1 MTMSEGTFRN
11 FSWVLHG
18 SLAGAMGPTER
29 RHLIYFERNDITAVV
44 RMEENTISAAPWGFE
59 DLYEP
64 VPDFG
69 APPVAQID
77 RIVTFIEQQIE
88 TWERPTVVTCAAGI
102 GRTGTIL
109 AAYLV
114 NTGYDAEEAIA
125 YIRQL
130 RPGSIQTA
138 AQEAAVR
145 EYAEL
150 VRRRNDASARNF
162 RRR

>member
-29 RHLIYFERNDITAVV
+29 RHLIHFERNDITAVV
-44 RMEENTISAAPWGFE
+44 RMEEHTISAAPWGFE

-64 VPDFG
+64 VPDLG

-114 NTGYDAEEAIA
+114 NTGYGAEEAIA

-138 AQEAAVR
+138 GQEAAVR

>member
-1 MTMSEGTFRN
+1 MQDSFRN
-11 FSWVLHG
+11 FSWILTG
-18 SLAGAMGPTER
+18 SLAGSMGPTER
-29 RHLIYFERNDITAVV
+29 RHLIYFERLDITAIV

-59 DLYEP
+59 ELFEP
-64 VPDFG
+64 VPDFQ
-69 APPVAQID
+69 APTVEQID
-77 RIVTFIEQQIE
+77 RIVTYIEQQIE

-114 NTGYDAEEAIA
+114 HTGWEPDESIA

-138 AQEAAVR
+138 AQEESIR
-145 EYAEL
+145 QYGEL
-150 VRRRNDASARNF
+150 VKQRNDDNAWRF
-162 RRR
+162 RPRR

>member
-1 MTMSEGTFRN
+1 MAMQDSFRN
-11 FSWVLHG
+11 FSWVLPG
-18 SLAGAMGPTER
+18 ALAGSMGPTER
-29 RHLIYFERNDITAVV
+29 RHLIYFEQRDITAIV
-44 RMEENTISAAPWGFE
+44 RMEENTISADPWGFVE
-59 DLYEP
+59 LYEP

-77 RIVTFIEQQIE
+77 RIVNFVEQQIE
-88 TWERPTVVTCAAGI
+88 IWERPTVITCAAGI

-114 NTGYDAEEAIA
+114 NTGWTAAEAID

-138 AQEAAVR
+138 GQEDAVR
-145 EYAEL
+145 EYAAL
-150 VRRRNDASARNF
+150 VQERKDNLPRRF
-162 RRR
+162 R